1 MSITGVVP
9 PVEVILFVVPDTLV
23 TLPPTVANVP
33 LVGKVTFVVFVIVK
47 VLAKAPDVVKFP
59 PKVRVLTPLLIPVP
73 PFEGG
78 NIPLKFE
85 GVITIFASN
94 SDKS

>member
-9 PVEVILFVVPDTLV
+9 PVDVILLTVPETLV

-33 LVGKVTFVVFVIVK
+33 LVGKVTFVAPVIVK
-47 VLAKAPDVVKFP
+47 VLENGPTVARLPPRVNVDV
-59 PKVRVLTPLLIPVP
+59 PLLTPVP
-73 PFEGG
+73 PLEGG
-78 NIPLKFE
+78 NIPLKFA

-94 SDKS
+94 KDNS